1 MKLFSPVLLLFLALP
16 LMQQLNK
23 TEKKVVGVWKST
35 KVDFTDM
42 LIGISDEERAMY
54 DAFLPM
60 MEEAILSLQMTFNAD
75 GSYTSEMTMFEELSK
90 NEGTWQLSA
99 DGKTLKTTV
108 KESDEVMTVESI
120 SSKEMVLMVEGEGM
134 KWKIF
139 MAKQKLKKK

>member
-16 LMQQLNK
+16 LMQQINK

-42 LIGISDEERAMY
+42 LTGISDEERAMY

-108 KESDEVMTVESI
+108 KESDEVMMVESI
-120 SSKEMVLMVEGEGM
+120 SSKEMVLMVEGGGM

-139 MAKQKLKKK
+139 MAKQKSKKK

>member
-1 MKLFSPVLLLFLALP
+1 
-16 LMQQLNK
+16 
-23 TEKKVVGVWKST
+23 
-35 KVDFTDM
+35 
-42 LIGISDEERAMY
+42 MY

-108 KESDEVMTVESI
+108 KESDEVMMVESI
-120 SSKEMVLMVEGEGM
+120 SSKEMVLMVESGGM

-139 MAKQKLKKK
+139 MAKQKSKKK

>member
-42 LIGISDEERAMY
+42 LTGISDEERAMY

-90 NEGTWQLSA
+90 NEGTWQLSE

-139 MAKQKLKKK
+139 MAKQKSKKK

>member
-42 LIGISDEERAMY
+42 LTGISDEERAMY

-60 MEEAILSLQMTFNAD
+60 MEEAILSLQMTFNAY

-108 KESDEVMTVESI
+108 KESDEVMMGESI
-120 SSKEMVLMVEGEGM
+120 SSKEMVLMVEGGGM

-139 MAKQKLKKK
+139 MAKQKSKKK

>member
-42 LIGISDEERAMY
+42 LTGISDEERAMY

-90 NEGTWQLSA
+90 NEGTWQLSE

>member
-42 LIGISDEERAMY
+42 LTGISDEERAMY

-139 MAKQKLKKK
+139 MAKQKSKKK

>member
-42 LIGISDEERAMY
+42 LTGISDEEKAMY

-108 KESDEVMTVESI
+108 KESDEVMMVESI
-120 SSKEMVLMVEGEGM
+120 SSKEMVLMVEGGGM

-139 MAKQKLKKK
+139 MAKQKSKKK

>member
-1 MKLFSPVLLLFLALP
+1 MKLFSHVLLLFLALP

-42 LIGISDEERAMY
+42 LTGISDEERAMY

-108 KESDEVMTVESI
+108 KESDEVMMVESI
-120 SSKEMVLMVEGEGM
+120 SSKEMVLMV
-134 KWKIF
+134 
-139 MAKQKLKKK
+139 

>member
-23 TEKKVVGVWKST
+23 TEKKVVGVWKCT

-42 LIGISDEERAMY
+42 LTGLSDEERAMY
-54 DAFLPM
+54 DTFLPM
-60 MEEAILSLQMTFNAD
+60 MEEAILSLQMTFNTD
-75 GSYTSEMTMFEELSK
+75 GSYASEMTMFEELSK
-90 NEGTWQLSA
+90 NEGTWQLSE
-99 DGKTLKTTV
+99 DGKTLKTNV

-139 MAKQKLKKK
+139 MAKQKSKKK

>member
-42 LIGISDEERAMY
+42 LTGISDEERAMY

-108 KESDEVMTVESI
+108 KESDEVMMVESI
-120 SSKEMVLMVEGEGM
+120 SSKEMVLMVEGGGM

-139 MAKQKLKKK
+139 MAKQKSKKK